1 MDPRDDDPFEAAAES
16 AAWLRRATGRS
27 SYDAVLVLG
36 SGWAPA
42 VESWGAPAARVA
54 MAEVPH
60 VQVPVAEG
68 HRGEVLGFD
77 LDGVAVLV
85 LSGRTHLYEGHGPRP
100 VVHGIRTA
108 AALGC
113 RLAVLTNANGSLRP
127 EWAVGRPILISDHVN
142 ATGVSPIEGARFVDL
157 TDAWSPALRAHARR
171 LDPTLAEGVYAQ
183 LRGPHYNTAA
193 EAEWLRRV
201 GADLVGMSTVPEA
214 IAAREAGLAVVGFS
228 VVTAIEGSDEA
239 TDPAEVVMAAE
250 STARRLGPLLADVI
264 ATGCSGDQ
272 FR

>member
-1 MDPRDDDPFEAAAES
+1 VRDRDVDPFEAAAAA
-16 AAWLRRATGRS
+16 AAWLREATGRA

-42 VESWGAPAARVA
+42 ISSWGEPFARVVTGD
-54 MAEVPH
+54 VPH
-60 VQVPVAEG
+60 FLAPVAEG
-68 HRGEVLGFD
+68 HRGEILGFD
-77 LDGVAVLV
+77 LTGIGVLV

-127 EWAVGRPILISDHVN
+127 DWRIGQPILVSDHVN
-142 ATGVSPIEGARFVDL
+142 ATGVSPIEGAHFVDL
-157 TDAWSPALRAHARR
+157 TDAWSPALRARARE

-214 IAAREAGLAVVGFS
+214 IAAREAGLALFGVS
-228 VVTAIEGSDEA
+228 VVTAIEGSDQA
-239 TDPAEVVMAAE
+239 IDPTEVVTAAE
-250 STARRLGPLLADVI
+250 STARALGPLLADVI
-264 ATGCSGDQ
+264 GTGCSSDHPL
-272 FR
+272 